1 MKLNPKKNSR
11 KSRVSRKKKKEKKK
25 KINKMKR
32 KTLRRKRRKKEKKK
46 KKKTTRRSN
55 AVLPVLRLFSGGVRK
70 LPPQA
75 RNSPRRE
82 VVRRF
87 LTRDKI
93 LGSTLKR
100 LSTPGPGYCFN
111 VFESNIDASWA
122 RKPAWN
128 ETERKR
134 REWRA
139 RGRGTRYRESEG
151 EAVKER
157 ERERQ
162 AERRDGTT
170 HITSTREHEKGRRL
184 AVTKEQEAKRN
195 ERKKNAAFFI
205 PGCLLFYR
213 LAASISEMFPS
224 ATLKRSDATIADF
237 VERLLEVDC
246 RFLRRFIV
254 SEMCNLKDRIVSSGK
269 HYILN
274 IFNFVKVNAEKFA
287 VWL

>member
-1 MKLNPKKNSR
+1 
-11 KSRVSRKKKKEKKK
+11 
-25 KINKMKR
+25 MKR
-32 KTLRRKRRKKEKKK
+32 ERQRLREEEEEEGDDE
-46 KKKTTRRSN
+46 N
-55 AVLPVLRLFSGGVRK
+55 DGFSGSVRFPGVATGVRK

-139 RGRGTRYRESEG
+139 RGRGTRYRQRI
-151 EAVKER
+151 ER
-157 ERERQ
+157 DRL
-162 AERRDGTT
+162 RRDGTT
-170 HITSTREHEKGRRL
+170 HITSTGEHEKDRRRL

-195 ERKKNAAFFI
+195 ERKKNA
-205 PGCLLFYR
+205 PPLFQPASSR
-213 LAASISEMFPS
+213 LALTTRQFSCTYEVETFNTGRSCH
-224 ATLKRSDATIADF
+224 TLQDHTTVYMKITKGRW
-237 VERLLEVDC
+237 
-246 RFLRRFIV
+246 
-254 SEMCNLKDRIVSSGK
+254 
-269 HYILN
+269 ILS
-274 IFNFVKVNAEKFA
+274 FSYESNF
-287 VWL
+287 

>member
-32 KTLRRKRRKKEKKK
+32 KTLRRKRRKKKKKK

-157 ERERQ
+157 ERETGRETGWNDPHNIHQ
-162 AERRDGTT
+162 RARERPPSRG
-170 HITSTREHEKGRRL
+170 
-184 AVTKEQEAKRN
+184 N
-195 ERKKNAAFFI
+195 EGA
-205 PGCLLFYR
+205 G
-213 LAASISEMFPS
+213 SE
-224 ATLKRSDATIADF
+224 T
-237 VERLLEVDC
+237 
-246 RFLRRFIV
+246 
-254 SEMCNLKDRIVSSGK
+254 
-269 HYILN
+269 
-274 IFNFVKVNAEKFA
+274 
-287 VWL
+287 